1 MMRTIQEDYPA
12 PAFESAMNLL
22 GSHDTNRPVR
32 VLDHDGIAGGQPV
45 NGFQDGRERLALLAV
60 VQMTVP
66 GAPTIYYGDEVGLAG
81 YGSDIPRDD
90 PYNRQPY
97 PWSDEAGYGTL
108 PAWRQADTDL
118 LQHYRTLTSLRNSH
132 SFLRTGSWNTL
143 ETDDANKVL
152 VYGRRDNTGV
162 AVIAINRSDGLE
174 PGTSLT
180 VGAARTMTFNV
191 SGMGARVWVSRP
203 GLDMTRPS
211 APTGLT
217 ASEGSGSVILNWDAP
232 ADAVVAGYHVHRSVV
247 DGGYEQISAA
257 LVLGTTYTDNTVHNG
272 LQYYYNVKA
281 VTPAGLK
288 SQASAP
294 AMPIPALHHWLGQP
308 AMAAGDDARH
318 QLPAIAPTPFTVR
331 RGLMALLGSP
341 APPQA

>member
-1 MMRTIQEDYPA
+1 M
-12 PAFESAMNLL
+12 
-22 GSHDTNRPVR
+22 
-32 VLDHDGIAGGQPV
+32 LDHDGIAGGQPV

-162 AVIAINRSDGLE
+162 AVIAINRDTVAHDVTLDVDGYVPEGAVLDDGLE

-191 SGMGARVWVSRP
+191 SGMGAR
-203 GLDMTRPS
+203 
-211 APTGLT
+211 
-217 ASEGSGSVILNWDAP
+217 
-232 ADAVVAGYHVHRSVV
+232 
-247 DGGYEQISAA
+247 
-257 LVLGTTYTDNTVHNG
+257 
-272 LQYYYNVKA
+272 
-281 VTPAGLK
+281 
-288 SQASAP
+288 
-294 AMPIPALHHWLGQP
+294 LGQP
-308 AMAAGDDARH
+308 AWPGHGATLRTHRPDRQRRLRQRDPELGRARRCRCS
-318 QLPAIAPTPFTVR
+318 QLSCLSQRGGR
-331 RGLMALLGSP
+331 RL
-341 APPQA
+341 